1 MYEIKSRRLRS
12 QILTCFI
19 FLVLLWKN
27 HGFTEKNNP
36 SEKSGIVDEEL
47 VYINL
52 SDIGNL
58 KNLLRLVFINEKG
71 GNLIVV
77 NDGWE
82 LTRNINQKKKLDVL
96 LQMSNYWQM
105 L

>member
-36 SEKSGIVDEEL
+36 SEKSGIVEEEL

-77 NDGWE
+77 SDGWE
-82 LTRNINQKKKLDVL
+82 LTRNINQKKLDVL